1 MRLDHFLAQRDCV
14 QCPSSPPV
22 CSCGSSQVCIQIAQY
37 ALYFIFRSYFFFDG
51 NSRSCDLCAT
61 FQCEDRQLA
70 SSSGRGIS
78 AGVVAGTVVGSL
90 IFLLFSLAAFIWWR
104 RRIAAAAKPTVAEV
118 KDIPA
123 PADTVLN
130 RPDPTE
136 KVVVTSPPTT
146 SPAPAPAPAPASV
159 VRVYGNETSTI
170 NLDPGTQAPDVRRDS
185 SQSNPFGDAHSIQ
198 TTSTGSQSTN
208 VIPIAFVPPPASV
221 LPVRSSP
228 SPQASSMSMAH
239 DPHLPSA
246 DLNMEHMNL
255 SVDSVPLN
263 SSIPSG
269 VVMADN
275 RSYVTNASYASDVL
289 SEVPTIVTGRQIAS
303 AAKAAV
309 VSAST
314 TKSLT
319 ARPSVRSPLTASS
332 FGPQDILHE
341 AEESHQAP
349 APLNPF
355 ADQRSPAIR
364 SSMATQG
371 SSQPAQDID
380 TTAGQHPWNAGI
392 DIIDPD
398 RPLSTITQAA
408 SVIGANIMDATRVHL
423 GFAQPGS
430 ASVYSPAPSVGAGL
444 VRMASGRLVSPFTPS
459 GRGPLERQQESAI
472 TNVQARRQQSEK
484 APANPQRISMSTM
497 ASGMSGRADSILESF
512 TFVPPSP
519 ISNRPPRTPPRSPLA
534 QETTHVTNR
543 TAAAQDDVLDPPD
556 RRVVG
561 MSTGSQLSSMSTGLG
576 SFPFQIDHGGEGNQ
590 SEEPP
595 VGVLP
600 HGQVVDKVKQRASL
614 DTLALTKDLTSYP
627 LGFDRQS
634 KESFAAFMPSKS

>member
-1 MRLDHFLAQRDCV
+1 
-14 QCPSSPPV
+14 
-22 CSCGSSQVCIQIAQY
+22 
-37 ALYFIFRSYFFFDG
+37 
-51 NSRSCDLCAT
+51 
-61 FQCEDRQLA
+61 
-70 SSSGRGIS
+70 
-78 AGVVAGTVVGSL
+78 VGSL
-90 IFLLFSLAAFIWWR
+90 VFLILTVAAFIWWR
-104 RRIAAAAKPTVAEV
+104 RRSAAAAKVTVAEV

-146 SPAPAPAPAPASV
+146 SPAPAASV

-185 SQSNPFGDAHSIQ
+185 SQSNPFGDGHSIQ

-228 SPQASSMSMAH
+228 SPQASSISMV
-239 DPHLPSA
+239 PGA

-269 VVMADN
+269 VSVMADD
-275 RSYVTNASYASDVL
+275 RSYITNASYASDVL
-289 SEVPTIVTGRQIAS
+289 SEVPTIVTGRQVAS

-309 VSAST
+309 VSASA

-319 ARPSVRSPLTASS
+319 SRPSIRSPLTASS
-332 FGPQDILHE
+332 FGPQDMLHE
-341 AEESHQAP
+341 AEESHKAP
-349 APLNPF
+349 ALLDPF

-392 DIIDPD
+392 DINDPD

-408 SVIGANIMDATRVHL
+408 SVIGANIMDVTRVHL
-423 GFAQPGS
+423 GFAPPES
-430 ASVYSPAPSVGAGL
+430 ASVYSPTPSAGASL
-444 VRMASGRLVSPFTPS
+444 VRMASGRLVSPFTSS
-459 GRGPLERQQESAI
+459 GRGPLERQQESAM
-472 TNVQARRQQSEK
+472 TNVQARRQQLEK

-534 QETTHVTNR
+534 QETTHVPNR
-543 TAAAQDDVLDPPD
+543 TAAVQNDVLDPPD
-556 RRVVG
+556 RRVLG

-576 SFPFQIDHGGEGNQ
+576 SFPFQIDHGNQ
-590 SEEPP
+590 SEEPQ

-600 HGQVVDKVKQRASL
+600 IGQVVDKVKQRASL

-634 KESFAAFMPSKS
+634 KESFAAFIPNKS